1 MTDRAVPPPD
11 ITPAAFFTEWVP
23 ARVEADTERQ
33 RKLGDADVVLVF
45 YLDDP
50 SGEHTGAYS
59 LHVEEGHVRGEVAD
73 AAQADLRIHTTLE
86 TWRALNAGD
95 LSAPEAFMKKRVRLQ
110 GDLRLAV
117 KLHLIIG

>member
-1 MTDRAVPPPD
+1 MSDRAIPPAD

-23 ARVEADTERQ
+23 ARVAADSERQ

-50 SGEHTGAYS
+50 AGEVGGAYS

-73 AAQADLRIHTTLE
+73 SAAADLRVHTDLA
-86 TWRALNAGD
+86 TWRALNAGA